1 MPEVRDPQ
9 PGGAARLRE
18 PRDLPTN
25 LRVSD
30 WRGESYDRI
39 SAPHAA
45 MGAPVIERLE
55 LRGDERVLD
64 AGCGSGRLTEQ
75 LLEHLPNGWAVA
87 LDASAS
93 MLAQA
98 ARRLAHFGPRVSFVQ
113 ADLADPPLPIGGQVD
128 AVMSTAAFH
137 WVLDHDALFR
147 GLAGA
152 LREGGRLAFQCGGT
166 GNATALIEAARA
178 EGHETAGNLNLVGPD
193 ETSRRLAAHGF
204 FDIEAWLEPHTIA
217 FDSRDDMIEYI
228 VTPYLRPATG
238 LPDDE
243 LHDLGRAVADRLGR
257 LAIDYVRLNV
267 TARKG

>member
-1 MPEVRDPQ
+1 M
-9 PGGAARLRE
+9 LL
-18 PRDLPTN
+18 RDLPTN

-30 WRGESYDRI
+30 WRGDAYDRI

-45 MGAPVIERLE
+45 MGAPVLDRLE

-75 LLEHLPNGWAVA
+75 LLERLPNGWAVA

-113 ADLADPPLPIGGQVD
+113 ADLAAPPLPIGGQVD

-137 WVLDHDALFR
+137 WVLDHDALFD
-147 GLAGA
+147 GLAGT
-152 LREGGRLAFQCGGT
+152 LRTGGRLAFQCGGR
-166 GNATALIEAARA
+166 GNGAALIEAARA
-178 EGHETAGNLNLVGPD
+178 EGHDTAASFNMADAEETTA
-193 ETSRRLAAHGF
+193 RLAAHGF
-204 FDIEAWLEPHTIA
+204 TDIRAWLEPVTID
-217 FDSRDDMIEYI
+217 FETHDEMVDYI
-228 VTPYLRPATG
+228 VTPFLRPATG
-238 LPDDE
+238 LPEPE
-243 LHDLGRAVADRLGR
+243 LRHLGEAVAERLGH

-267 TARKG
+267 TARSG